1 MSESTETQKRQAADS
16 ESKENAVASKK
27 PKVESC
33 GTGTDGNAVK
43 KPSFLI
49 EADAAEDKG
58 ARHTMED
65 ASVMLLD
72 VSLDYPG
79 NLRSFF
85 CLCIMF

>member
-33 GTGTDGNAVK
+33 WTGTDGNGVK
-43 KPSFLI
+43 EPSFLI
-49 EADAAEDKG
+49 EADATEDKG